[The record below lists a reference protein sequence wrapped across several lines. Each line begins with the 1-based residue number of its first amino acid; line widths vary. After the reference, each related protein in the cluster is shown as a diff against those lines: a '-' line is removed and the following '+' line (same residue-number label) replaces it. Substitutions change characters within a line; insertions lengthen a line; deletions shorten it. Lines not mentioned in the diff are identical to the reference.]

1 MPSEVFDSY
10 KKIAFVR
17 NPWDRMV
24 SNFEF
29 KTKGTDIIARNS
41 NDSFEDFIRAQFKSK
56 KNNQF
61 DYICDLDGELN
72 CDFIG
77 RFESLAEDYLTVQEM
92 IGIEPVALPTLNASK
107 RAKAYQDYYTLET
120 KVLVANYYQKDIDSF
135 GYTF

>member
-56 KNNQF
+56 K
-61 DYICDLDGELN
+61 
-72 CDFIG
+72 
-77 RFESLAEDYLTVQEM
+77 TVQEM

-120 KVLVANYYQKDIDSF
+120 KELVANYYQKDIDSF